1 MTAGGGN
8 VSGDGEHSNG
18 GNSGRGYDTA
28 GQGGG
33 FAGRLFVWLQYLLPQ
48 HGLSRMIL
56 AATRVRTPWFKNRL
70 IRGFLKLYDVNM
82 QEAAASDP
90 LSYGSFNEFFTREL
104 KAGARAI
111 AADTRDIASPVDGCV
126 SEAGPIDRDLLLQ
139 AKGRRYRLTE
149 LLAAQ
154 PWASR
159 FEGGSFAT
167 VYLAPF
173 NYHRVHMPLRGALQ
187 ETVYVPG
194 RLFSVNGVTARHVPG
209 LFARNER
216 VLTLFDSDAGGFALV
231 LVGAL
236 NVGSMATVWAGDITP
251 AARRVV
257 TRIPAPPTTLEKGAE
272 LGRFNMGS
280 TVILL
285 FEPNRARWHSEV
297 RAGREVRLGQSLGR
311 TL

>member
-1 MTAGGGN
+1 MTDRDAR
-8 VSGDGEHSNG
+8 NG
-18 GNSGRGYDTA
+18 GL
-28 GQGGG
+28 
-33 FAGRLFVWLQYLLPQ
+33 AGRLFVWLQYLLPQ
-48 HGLSRMIL
+48 HGLSRLTL
-56 AATRVRTPWFKNRL
+56 AATRVRTMWFKNWT
-70 IRGFLKLYDVNM
+70 IRGFLKLYRVDM
-82 QEAAASDP
+82 TEAAESDP
-90 LSYGSFNEFFTREL
+90 YRYGSFNEFFTRAL
-104 KAGARAI
+104 KNGARAI
-111 AADTRDIASPVDGCV
+111 ASDVDAIASPVDGCV
-126 SEAGPIDRDLLLQ
+126 SEAGTIDRDRLLQ
-139 AKGRRYRLTE
+139 AKGRHYRLTE

-167 VYLAPF
+167 IYLAPF
-173 NYHRVHMPLRGALQ
+173 NYHRVHMPLRGELR

-194 RLFSVNGVTARHVPG
+194 RLFSVNAVTAQHVPG

-216 VLTLFDSDAGGFALV
+216 VLTLFDSGVGQFALV

-257 TRIPAPPTTLEKGAE
+257 TKVPGPPITLEKGAE

-285 FEPNRARWHSEV
+285 FEPNRARWQPQVH
-297 RAGREVRLGQSLGR
+297 AGSVVQLGQSLGIVS
-311 TL
+311 

>member
-1 MTAGGGN
+1 MNGSGAGASPDLNALG
-8 VSGDGEHSNG
+8 
-18 GNSGRGYDTA
+18 SGRI
-28 GQGGG
+28 
-33 FAGRLFVWLQYLLPQ
+33 GRFRGLLFVWFQYLLPQ
-48 HGLSRMIL
+48 HGVSRLIL
-56 AATRVRTPWFKNRL
+56 AATRVRTRWFKNWT
-70 IRGFLKLYDVNM
+70 IRGFLRLYGVDM
-82 QEAAASDP
+82 TEAAESDP
-90 LSYGSFNEFFTREL
+90 YRYGSFNEFFTRPL
-104 KAGARAI
+104 KHGARPI
-111 AADTRDIASPVDGCV
+111 AGDPDAIASPVDGCV
-126 SEAGPIDRDLLLQ
+126 SEAGTIDRDLLLQ
-139 AKGRRYRLTE
+139 AKGRHYRLTE

-167 VYLAPF
+167 IYLAPF
-173 NYHRVHMPLRGALQ
+173 NYHRVHMPLRGVLQ

-194 RLFSVNGVTARHVPG
+194 RLFSVDTVTAQHVPR

-216 VLTLFDSDAGGFALV
+216 VLTLFDAGAVGQFALV

-257 TRIPAPPTTLEKGAE
+257 TRVPSPPTTLEKGAE

-285 FEPNRARWHSEV
+285 FEPNRARWHRQV
-297 RAGREVRLGQSLGR
+297 HAGSTVQLGQSLGHIA
-311 TL
+311 